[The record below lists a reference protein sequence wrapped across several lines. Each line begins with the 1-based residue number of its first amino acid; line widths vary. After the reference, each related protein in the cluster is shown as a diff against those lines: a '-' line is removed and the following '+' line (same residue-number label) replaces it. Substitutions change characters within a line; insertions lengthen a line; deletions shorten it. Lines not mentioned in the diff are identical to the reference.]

1 MAGKRQGQ
9 LSMLLYGTH
18 LAEVRCNLAVSAV
31 LLVALLFNAPATRAA
46 GHDVMRS
53 RVPADKMAEAQ
64 ALRSPL
70 PDSPQA
76 IEQGKTLYAGKGT
89 CINCHGAEGDGNGP
103 LAAQLNPAPRNFQH
117 HGFWRHRT
125 EGEIFWVIK
134 HGSPGTSMVGF
145 ADQLTDEEIWA
156 LVQYERTFRR
166 QHGMRGIRGRG
177 PMGQGG
183 MRGSQGHDRMDHS
196 DEEPVAP
203 QTSPPPDK
211 E

>member
-1 MAGKRQGQ
+1 M
-9 LSMLLYGTH
+9 
-18 LAEVRCNLAVSAV
+18 AEVTHSLAISAT
-31 LLVALLFNAPATRAA
+31 LLVALLSSGPSTWAA
-46 GHDVMRS
+46 GHDVMRP
-53 RVPADKMAEAQ
+53 RVPADNMAEAQ
-64 ALRSPL
+64 ALRSPV

-76 IEQGKTLYAGKGT
+76 IEQGKALYAGKGT

-156 LVQYERTFRR
+156 LIQYERTFRR
-166 QHGMRGIRGRG
+166 HHGMQGMRG
-177 PMGQGG
+177 
-183 MRGSQGHDRMDHS
+183 RGSMGHGGRRDSHGRDQTDRS
-196 DEEPVAP
+196 DEGPAAP
-203 QTSPPPDK
+203 ETSSPPDK